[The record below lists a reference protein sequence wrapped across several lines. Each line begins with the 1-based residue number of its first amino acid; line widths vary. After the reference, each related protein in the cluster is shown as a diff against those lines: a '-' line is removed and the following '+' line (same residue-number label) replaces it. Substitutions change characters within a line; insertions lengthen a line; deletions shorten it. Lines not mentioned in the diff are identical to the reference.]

1 MSKYGLQL
9 VKIATL
15 SSASYSCF
23 FFFLKHFQ
31 DGRRAQQH
39 IENSWKQLETVSDLS
54 APITMLIC
62 IIPILFKLLSVDC
75 AFRPTSQPNS
85 K

>member
-1 MSKYGLQL
+1 MSKYGLQI

-23 FFFLKHFQ
+23 LFLQHFQ

-39 IENSWKQLETVSDLS
+39 IENSWKQLETVGDLS

-62 IIPILFKLLSVDC
+62 IIPILFKV
-75 AFRPTSQPNS
+75 
-85 K
+85 